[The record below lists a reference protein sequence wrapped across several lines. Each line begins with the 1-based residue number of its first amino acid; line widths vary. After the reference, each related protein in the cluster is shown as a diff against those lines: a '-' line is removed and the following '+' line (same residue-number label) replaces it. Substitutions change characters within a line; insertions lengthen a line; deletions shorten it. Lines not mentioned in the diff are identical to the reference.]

1 MSWHSRTS
9 RISVC
14 LAALTAIFAAARASG
29 ADGAGEMKKEQAIRV
44 IQDPHT
50 GMRWL
55 LERTPNNPG
64 GPGRM
69 VLLPHGQ
76 TVLPNGQTAEEASV
90 DSGSGRGRGKTI
102 ARSIIRA
109 GDLLVVEEHS
119 EVVDA
124 RLEAVAMGSA
134 GKGASFNVRLSIGG
148 KVVRAIAVGPG
159 HAVLAP
165 SGGFQ

>member
-29 ADGAGEMKKEQAIRV
+29 ADGAGEMKKEQAVRV

-55 LERTPNNPG
+55 LERTPKNSG

-76 TVLPNGQTAEEASV
+76 TAEETSV
-90 DSGSGRGRGKTI
+90 NSGSDQAQVTTV
-102 ARSIIRA
+102 ARPVIRA
-109 GDLLVVEEHS
+109 GDRLVVEEHS
-119 EVVDA
+119 AIVDA
-124 RLEAVAMGSA
+124 RLEAVAIGSA
-134 GKGASFNVRLSIGG
+134 VKGASFSVRLLIGG
-148 KVVRAIAVGPG
+148 KVVRAIAVGSG

-165 SGGFQ
+165 SEGFQ